1 MDSDVKRDSQCCAQ
15 TIDRR
20 NFLNTLSAS
29 AILTAVPVAV
39 NPAEVSSPS
48 SRTRIP
54 LNGEW
59 EHYVDG
65 KFYDTAKVPSSRRPS
80 GFYSL
85 NRQFLLPQLGR
96 GDRAFVHFE
105 AIAFWGRGSLNGQAL
120 GTMGPYVPFEFEFTE
135 AAKVGANEIAVEM
148 ADLVPFADGTAKA
161 EIELGIHS
169 GFEAYGG
176 IVRDVWVEVRPASF
190 VENVRLAYELSQ
202 DYRVCKVRPRVTVS
216 SAESTRAHLE
226 TVLRYKGTYVAGS
239 SAIVALKPGANDF
252 ELEFACKDVSLWSPE
267 NPNLYELT
275 VRLKSDRCEDS
286 WSCRTGFREIQVVG
300 REFRLNGRR
309 LVLSGVCRHDM
320 WHEQG
325 LTLSAKQQDQDM
337 NMIKALGCNFV
348 RLVHYPHDRRIVEL
362 ADQLGLLVSEEPGFW
377 QTNFQTAD
385 QKTIELGYQILE
397 ATIRRDWNS
406 PSVMVWFLSNECSLT
421 EEFLRVGKQRCNRLD
436 PIHRLVSAAN
446 DKDAEKVKP
455 LFVAAEMDFF
465 DQHPYTFTLD
475 EMDQESKFDGPSKPL
490 TFSEWGG
497 KAIGQDEPIMGQ
509 SVDRLIDLVE
519 SGALSG
525 HMFWSWQDLRQYSR
539 IDGEMHG
546 GILES
551 GVVTEAREPRE
562 GVWTELSRLFARQRH
577 GSRPA
582 QANQDDLKILPLRRN
597 PFDPASG
604 FQSVNLQPLADSA
617 SGQQSWKSLEETL
630 EKYWAGGIASDQWK
644 RSGSQFVLWRQT
656 EIRIAGVSFLSPVAR
671 GGVQPLVLT
680 TAVPEMLIPIHQ
692 KCTQLHILG
701 QVSIPVGYPLAG
713 QAGEWVAVYTLR
725 YASGKIQTLPVRNGI
740 EVAQSNC
747 IDRATRIAPI
757 ATAAQP
763 AVEYIKD
770 IAREHYQILLWSI
783 PTQPEALVSLGCRL
797 NPHQPALA
805 IFAITT
811 EHSNP

>member
-1 MDSDVKRDSQCCAQ
+1 
-15 TIDRR
+15 
-20 NFLNTLSAS
+20 
-29 AILTAVPVAV
+29 
-39 NPAEVSSPS
+39 
-48 SRTRIP
+48 
-54 LNGEW
+54 
-59 EHYVDG
+59 
-65 KFYDTAKVPSSRRPS
+65 
-80 GFYSL
+80 L
-85 NRQFLLPQLGR
+85 NRQFVLPQLGR
-96 GDRAFVHFE
+96 GDRVFVHFE
-105 AIAFWGRGSLNGQAL
+105 AIAFWGRASLNGQAL

-135 AAKVGANEIAVEM
+135 AARVGANEIAVEI

-176 IVRDVWVEVRPASF
+176 IVRDVWVEMRPASF

-202 DYRVCKVRPRVTVS
+202 DYRACKVRPRVTVS
-216 SAESTRAHLE
+216 SAESARVHLE

-239 SAIVALKPGANDF
+239 SAIVAVKPGPNHF
-252 ELEFACKDVSLWSPE
+252 ELEFAFKEVSLWSPE

-275 VRLKSDRCEDS
+275 VRLKSDGSEDS

-300 REFRLNGRR
+300 NEFRLNGKR

-320 WHEQG
+320 WKEQG
-325 LTLSAKQQDQDM
+325 FTLSAKQQDQDM

-377 QTNFQTAD
+377 QANFQTVD

-406 PSVMVWFLSNECSLT
+406 PSVMVWFLSNECTLT

-436 PIHRLVSAAN
+436 PIQRLVSAAN

-551 GVVTEAREPRE
+551 GVVSEAREPRE

-577 GSRPA
+577 GSRQAP
-582 QANQDDLKILPLRRN
+582 ANQDDLKILPLRRN

-604 FQSVNLQPLADSA
+604 FQSVCLQPLADSA

-630 EKYWAGGIASDQWK
+630 EKYWANGIANDQWK
-644 RSGSQFVLWRQT
+644 RSGSQFVLWQQT
-656 EIRIAGVSFLSPVAR
+656 EIRIAGVSFLPPVAR
-671 GGVQPLVLT
+671 GRVRPLVLT

-692 KCTQLHILG
+692 KCSQLHILG

-713 QAGEWVAVYTLR
+713 QAGESVAVYTLR

-747 IDRATRIAPI
+747 IDRATRIAPV

-770 IAREHYQILLWSI
+770 MAREHYQILLWSI

-797 NPHQPALA
+797 NPNQSALA
-805 IFAITT
+805 IFAITA
-811 EHSNP
+811 EQLNP